1 MRKMLNTLYVTTPD
15 TYLSKDG
22 ENVVVRLEEKTLARY
37 PLHNLEGICT
47 FGYAGVSPALMG
59 SCAEKGV
66 DLTFMTRTG
75 RFLARIVGEARGNVV
90 LRKEQ
95 YRISDDERRSALMAR
110 NMIVGKLYNTKWV
123 LERAIRDYSLR
134 LDSTALKRV
143 SASLAELIGLVRHVE
158 DLDVLRGLEG
168 SGAAQY
174 SGVLDELILQQK
186 EAFFFHG
193 RSKRP
198 PLDNVNALL
207 SFSYS
212 LLASEMR
219 AALEAA
225 GLDPYVGFMHR
236 DRPGR
241 ASLALD
247 LMEELRSVYAD
258 RFVLTLINKKIVTAG
273 GFTRKENGAVLMD
286 DDTRRTVLKHWQERK
301 QEKIV
306 HPYLNESIPWGLVPH
321 AQAML
326 LARTIRGDLEEYPPF
341 FWK

>member
-1 MRKMLNTLYVTTPD
+1 
-15 TYLSKDG
+15 
-22 ENVVVRLEEKTLARY
+22 
-37 PLHNLEGICT
+37 
-47 FGYAGVSPALMG
+47 
-59 SCAEKGV
+59 
-66 DLTFMTRTG
+66 
-75 RFLARIVGEARGNVV
+75 
-90 LRKEQ
+90 
-95 YRISDDERRSALMAR
+95 MAR
-110 NMIVGKLYNTKWV
+110 NMIVGKLYNSKWV
-123 LERAIRDYSLR
+123 LERAVREHSLR
-134 LDSTALKRV
+134 VDGAALKRV
-143 SASLAELIGLVRHVE
+143 SASMTELIRLVRQVE

-174 SGVLDELILQQK
+174 SGVFNELILQQK
-186 EAFFFHG
+186 EAFFFQG

-207 SFSYS
+207 SFAYS

-225 GLDPYVGFMHR
+225 GLDPYAGFMHR
-236 DRPGR
+236 DRSGR

-258 RFVLTLINKKIVTAG
+258 RFVLTLINKKMVTAA

-286 DDTRRTVLKHWQERK
+286 DDTRRTVIKHWQERK
-301 QEKIV
+301 QEKII
-306 HPYLNESIPWGLVPH
+306 HPYLNESISWGLVPH

-326 LARTIRGDLEEYPPF
+326 LARTIRGDLEQYPPL